1 MDWFLQGAAGVLVA
15 VILWIVLSKQGKE
28 FGLLL
33 TIGASCLI
41 LLTAFRF
48 IEPVLDLL
56 GQLQTIG
63 NLRPEWMSIMLKAV
77 GIGLVV
83 EIGSLI
89 CADAGNTALSKTIQL
104 LGTAS
109 ILWLCIP
116 LMNGVL
122 TLIEQIL
129 GEL

>member
-56 GQLQTIG
+56 LQLQTIG
-63 NLRPEWMSIMLKAV
+63 NLRPEWLSIMLKAV

-89 CADAGNTALSKTIQL
+89 CADAGNAALSKTIQL

-116 LMNGVL
+116 LMNSVI

>member
-1 MDWFLQGAAGVLVA
+1 MLVA

-63 NLRPEWMSIMLKAV
+63 NLRPEWLSIMLKAV

-89 CADAGNTALSKTIQL
+89 CADAGNAALSKTIQL